1 MKFGAVYDIPN
12 LVQCSVDELVL
23 SFTMRVNLLTA
34 YLPQTIFEFTEHFEH
49 EMEKLGT
56 HGSICFFYN

>member
-1 MKFGAVYDIPN
+1 MISQTLCNA
-12 LVQCSVDELVL
+12 LL